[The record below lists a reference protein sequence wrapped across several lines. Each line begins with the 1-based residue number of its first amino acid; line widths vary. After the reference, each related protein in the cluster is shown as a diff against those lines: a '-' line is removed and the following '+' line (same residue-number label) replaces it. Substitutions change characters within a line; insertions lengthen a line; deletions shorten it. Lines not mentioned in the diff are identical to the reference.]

1 MDKANES
8 LTKEIVAL
16 INRKQ
21 EGGYWDFKQQWHE
34 NKAELLHD
42 IICLA
47 NNLENRDAYII
58 FGVKDETCEIVGVN
72 KKDANRKNTAKIVD
86 LLRNGK
92 FFVGDIRPMA
102 RVETITI
109 GEKEL
114 DILIVENS
122 HNTPFRLEKDFPNTD
137 KNSQKK
143 KLKTVLAK
151 NVYTRV
157 QDTNTP
163 INMTADPDK
172 EEKLW
177 RKRFHMDE
185 SVYDKTIYYLKKP
198 DDWEESGVDLSDCYI
213 ASDETKYPNL
223 KLYRRASGGRY
234 YYKYA
239 PEHSIELVDNYYEE
253 LCDNYDKDGNG
264 GKSNKMVWLSG
275 SDIGMIVKYLLR
287 DDGII
292 DKCVVRVNGNV
303 IHEVGILRSFSA
315 IGGIPLIAPRQ
326 EEVFPAGRSVRV
338 KVNDYGK
345 PLLDEPRG
353 LTLFYIIKGSFD
365 DVINEFII
373 DKQRKMCNGSLISKI
388 EYGLKEWD
396 SHFIKFES
404 EDEKDKFVKY
414 IREKYSNDKL
424 YDEAMEN
431 AHSLEDDLNIPS
443 FVDKN
448 KIKAGEAPYK
458 YMQITMSEYKK
469 WQASQKSKR
478 LSESNSYK

>member
-177 RKRFHMDE
+177 RKRFHIDE
-185 SVYDKTIYYLKKP
+185 SVYDKLLYYLSKP
-198 DDWEESGVDLSDCYI
+198 DDWIKIG
-213 ASDETKYPNL
+213 
-223 KLYRRASGGRY
+223 LYGEDAKDTY
-234 YYKYA
+234 NYQY
-239 PEHSIELVDNYYEE
+239 SIEYSIEMIDNYYEE
-253 LCDNYDKDGNG
+253 LYDNYDKDGNG
-264 GKSNKMVWLSG
+264 GKSNERVWLGG

-303 IHEVGILRSFSA
+303 IHEVGILRSFGT
-315 IGGIPLIAPRQ
+315 IRGIPLVTPRR
-326 EEVFPAGRSVRV
+326 EEVFPVGRRSVGV
-338 KVNDYGK
+338 KVNDDGK
-345 PLLDEPRG
+345 PLLGEPRG
-353 LTLFYIIKGSFD
+353 LTLFYIVKGSFD

-373 DKQRKMCNGSLISKI
+373 DKQRKIYNGSLISKV

-448 KIKAGEAPYK
+448 KIKAGEVLYK
-458 YMQITMSEYKK
+458 YMQIAMSEYRKWKEANSSKK
-469 WQASQKSKR
+469 
-478 LSESNSYK
+478 

>member
-177 RKRFHMDE
+177 RKRFHIDE
-185 SVYDKTIYYLKKP
+185 SVYDKLLYYLSKP
-198 DDWEESGVDLSDCYI
+198 DDWIKIGLYGEDAKDTYNYQYSI
-213 ASDETKYPNL
+213 KY
-223 KLYRRASGGRY
+223 
-234 YYKYA
+234 
-239 PEHSIELVDNYYEE
+239 SIEMIDNYYEE

-264 GKSNKMVWLSG
+264 GKSNERVWLSG
-275 SDIGMIVKYLLR
+275 GDIGMIVKYLFR

-303 IHEVGILRSFSA
+303 IHEVGILRSFGA
-315 IGGIPLIAPRQ
+315 IRGIPLIAPRQ

-338 KVNDYGK
+338 KVNDDGK
-345 PLLDEPRG
+345 PLLGEPRG

-458 YMQITMSEYKK
+458 YMQITMSEYRKWKEANSSKK
-469 WQASQKSKR
+469 
-478 LSESNSYK
+478 

>member
-177 RKRFHMDE
+177 RKRFHIDE
-185 SVYDKTIYYLKKP
+185 SVYDKLLYYLSKP
-198 DDWEESGVDLSDCYI
+198 DDWIKIGLYGEDAKDTYNYQYSI
-213 ASDETKYPNL
+213 KY
-223 KLYRRASGGRY
+223 
-234 YYKYA
+234 
-239 PEHSIELVDNYYEE
+239 SIEMIYNYYEE

-264 GKSNKMVWLSG
+264 GKSNERVWLSG
-275 SDIGMIVKYLLR
+275 GDIGMIVKYLFR

-292 DKCVVRVNGNV
+292 DKCVVRVNGN
-303 IHEVGILRSFSA
+303 ST
-315 IGGIPLIAPRQ
+315 
-326 EEVFPAGRSVRV
+326 
-338 KVNDYGK
+338 
-345 PLLDEPRG
+345 
-353 LTLFYIIKGSFD
+353 LT
-365 DVINEFII
+365 
-373 DKQRKMCNGSLISKI
+373 
-388 EYGLKEWD
+388 
-396 SHFIKFES
+396 
-404 EDEKDKFVKY
+404 
-414 IREKYSNDKL
+414 
-424 YDEAMEN
+424 
-431 AHSLEDDLNIPS
+431 
-443 FVDKN
+443 
-448 KIKAGEAPYK
+448 
-458 YMQITMSEYKK
+458 T
-469 WQASQKSKR
+469 
-478 LSESNSYK
+478 

>member
-8 LTKEIVAL
+8 FTKEIVAL

-177 RKRFHMDE
+177 RKRFHIDE
-185 SVYDKTIYYLKKP
+185 SVYDKLLYYLSKP
-198 DDWEESGVDLSDCYI
+198 DDWIKIGLYGEDAKDTYNYQYSI
-213 ASDETKYPNL
+213 KY
-223 KLYRRASGGRY
+223 
-234 YYKYA
+234 
-239 PEHSIELVDNYYEE
+239 SIEMIDNYYEE

-264 GKSNKMVWLSG
+264 GKSNERVWLSG
-275 SDIGMIVKYLLR
+275 GDIGMIVKYLFR

-303 IHEVGILRSFSA
+303 IHEVGILRSFGA
-315 IGGIPLIAPRQ
+315 IRGIPLIAPRQ

-338 KVNDYGK
+338 KVNDDGK

-424 YDEAMEN
+424 YDEAIEN

-458 YMQITMSEYKK
+458 YMQITMSEYRKWKEANSSKK
-469 WQASQKSKR
+469 
-478 LSESNSYK
+478 

>member
-16 INRKQ
+16 IDRKQ
-21 EGGYWDFKQQWHE
+21 EGGYWDFKQEWHK

-114 DILIVENS
+114 DILIVKNS

-177 RKRFHMDE
+177 
-185 SVYDKTIYYLKKP
+185 
-198 DDWEESGVDLSDCYI
+198 
-213 ASDETKYPNL
+213 
-223 KLYRRASGGRY
+223 
-234 YYKYA
+234 
-239 PEHSIELVDNYYEE
+239 
-253 LCDNYDKDGNG
+253 
-264 GKSNKMVWLSG
+264 
-275 SDIGMIVKYLLR
+275 
-287 DDGII
+287 
-292 DKCVVRVNGNV
+292 
-303 IHEVGILRSFSA
+303 
-315 IGGIPLIAPRQ
+315 
-326 EEVFPAGRSVRV
+326 
-338 KVNDYGK
+338 
-345 PLLDEPRG
+345 
-353 LTLFYIIKGSFD
+353 
-365 DVINEFII
+365 
-373 DKQRKMCNGSLISKI
+373 
-388 EYGLKEWD
+388 
-396 SHFIKFES
+396 
-404 EDEKDKFVKY
+404 
-414 IREKYSNDKL
+414 
-424 YDEAMEN
+424 
-431 AHSLEDDLNIPS
+431 
-443 FVDKN
+443 
-448 KIKAGEAPYK
+448 
-458 YMQITMSEYKK
+458 
-469 WQASQKSKR
+469 
-478 LSESNSYK
+478 

>member
-1 MDKANES
+1 MNKANES

-47 NNLENRDAYII
+47 NNLENHDAYLI
-58 FGVKDETCEIVGVN
+58 FGVKENRDKTWDICGINEDDE
-72 KKDANRKNTAKIVD
+72 NRLDTLKVVD
-86 LLRNGK
+86 SLRDK
-92 FFVGDIRPMA
+92 RFIGDVRPMA
-102 RVETITI
+102 RVETII
-109 GEKEL
+109 IEGKKL
-114 DILIVENS
+114 DILIIENS
-122 HNTPFRLEKDFPNTD
+122 HNTPFRLKKDFSYTN
-137 KNSQKK
+137 KNNRGKSIKR
-143 KLKTVLAK
+143 TVLAK
-151 NVYTRV
+151 SVYTRV
-157 QDTNTP
+157 QDANTP
-163 INMTADPDK
+163 IDKTADPDK

-223 KLYRRASGGRY
+223 KLYRRASGSHY

-338 KVNDYGK
+338 KVNDDGK

-458 YMQITMSEYKK
+458 YMQITMSEYRKWKEANSSKK
-469 WQASQKSKR
+469 
-478 LSESNSYK
+478 

>member
-47 NNLENRDAYII
+47 NNLENHDAYLI
-58 FGVKDETCEIVGVN
+58 FGVEDETCEIVGVN
-72 KKDANRKNTAKIVD
+72 KKDANRKNTAMIVD
-86 LLRNGK
+86 FLRNGK

-109 GEKEL
+109 KGKEL
-114 DILIVENS
+114 DVLVVENS
-122 HNTPFRLEKDFPNTD
+122 HNTPFRLEKYYSDSNT
-137 KNSQKK
+137 NGQGEHNT
-143 KLKTVLAK
+143 KTVWARSI
-151 NVYTRV
+151 YTRV

-163 INMTADPDK
+163 ISMIADPDK

-177 RKRFHMDE
+177 RKRFHIDE
-185 SVYDKTIYYLKKP
+185 SIYDKLLYYLSKP
-198 DDWEESGVDLSDCYI
+198 DDWIKIGLHGENAKDTYN
-213 ASDETKYPNL
+213 YQ
-223 KLYRRASGGRY
+223 Y
-234 YYKYA
+234 
-239 PEHSIELVDNYYEE
+239 SIEYSIEMIDNYYEE

-303 IHEVGILRSFSA
+303 IHEVGILRSFGV
-315 IGGIPLIAPRQ
+315 IRGIPLIAPRQ

-338 KVNDYGK
+338 KVNDDGK

-404 EDEKDKFVKY
+404 EDEKDKFVK
-414 IREKYSNDKL
+414 
-424 YDEAMEN
+424 
-431 AHSLEDDLNIPS
+431 
-443 FVDKN
+443 
-448 KIKAGEAPYK
+448 
-458 YMQITMSEYKK
+458 
-469 WQASQKSKR
+469 
-478 LSESNSYK
+478 

>member
-177 RKRFHMDE
+177 RKRFHIDE
-185 SVYDKTIYYLKKP
+185 SVYDKLLYYLSKP
-198 DDWEESGVDLSDCYI
+198 DDWIKIGLYGEDAKDTYNYQYSI
-213 ASDETKYPNL
+213 KY
-223 KLYRRASGGRY
+223 
-234 YYKYA
+234 
-239 PEHSIELVDNYYEE
+239 SIEMIDNYYEE

-264 GKSNKMVWLSG
+264 GKSNERVWLSG
-275 SDIGMIVKYLLR
+275 GDIGMIVKYLFR

-303 IHEVGILRSFSA
+303 IHEVGILRSFGA
-315 IGGIPLIAPRQ
+315 IRGIPLIAPRQ

-338 KVNDYGK
+338 KVNDDGK
-345 PLLDEPRG
+345 PLLGEPRG

>member
-47 NNLENRDAYII
+47 NNLENHDAYLI
-58 FGVKDETCEIVGVN
+58 FGVEDETCEIVGVN
-72 KKDANRKNTAKIVD
+72 KKDANRKNTAMIVD
-86 LLRNGK
+86 FLRNGK

-109 GEKEL
+109 KGKEL
-114 DILIVENS
+114 DVLVVENS
-122 HNTPFRLEKDFPNTD
+122 HNTPFRLEKYYSDSNTND
-137 KNSQKK
+137 KGEQNTKIVWARS
-143 KLKTVLAK
+143 T
-151 NVYTRV
+151 YTRV

-163 INMTADPDK
+163 INMIADPDK

-177 RKRFHMDE
+177 RKRFHIDE
-185 SVYDKTIYYLKKP
+185 PIYDKLLYYLSKP
-198 DDWEESGVDLSDCYI
+198 DDWIKIGLHGEDARDVYN
-213 ASDETKYPNL
+213 YQ
-223 KLYRRASGGRY
+223 Y
-234 YYKYA
+234 
-239 PEHSIELVDNYYEE
+239 SIEYSIEMIDNYYEE
-253 LCDNYDKDGNG
+253 LHDNYDKDGNDS
-264 GKSNKMVWLSG
+264 KSNKRVWLSG
-275 SDIGMIVKYLLR
+275 GDIGMIVKYLLR

-315 IGGIPLIAPRQ
+315 IGGIPLIAPRR

-338 KVNDYGK
+338 KVNDDGK

-373 DKQRKMCNGSLISKI
+373 DKQRKMYNGSLISKI

-458 YMQITMSEYKK
+458 YMQITMSEYRKWKEANSSKK
-469 WQASQKSKR
+469 
-478 LSESNSYK
+478 

>member
-1 MDKANES
+1 MDKANEA

-16 INRKQ
+16 IDRKQ
-21 EGGYWDFKQQWHE
+21 EGGYWDFKQEWHK

-122 HNTPFRLEKDFPNTD
+122 HNTPFRLERDFPNTD

-177 RKRFHMDE
+177 RKRFHIDE
-185 SVYDKTIYYLKKP
+185 SVYDKLLYYLSKP
-198 DDWEESGVDLSDCYI
+198 DDWIKIG
-213 ASDETKYPNL
+213 
-223 KLYRRASGGRY
+223 LYGEDAKDTY
-234 YYKYA
+234 NYQY
-239 PEHSIELVDNYYEE
+239 SIEYSIEMIDNYYEE
-253 LCDNYDKDGNG
+253 LYDNYDKDGNG
-264 GKSNKMVWLSG
+264 SKSNERVWLSG
-275 SDIGMIVKYLLR
+275 GDTGMIVKYLLR
-287 DDGII
+287 DDGMI

-303 IHEVGILRSFSA
+303 IHEVGILRSFGT
-315 IGGIPLIAPRQ
+315 IKGIPLVAPRR
-326 EEVFPAGRSVRV
+326 EEVFPAGRSVGV
-338 KVNDYGK
+338 KVNDDGK
-345 PLLDEPRG
+345 PLPGEPRG
-353 LTLFYIIKGSFD
+353 LILFYIIKGSFD

-373 DKQRKMCNGSLISKI
+373 DKQKKMYNGGLTSKI

-424 YDEAMEN
+424 YDKAMKDT
-431 AHSLEDDLNIPS
+431 HSLEDDLNIPS

-448 KIKAGEAPYK
+448 KIRAGEALYK
-458 YMQITMSEYKK
+458 YMQIVMSEYKK

-478 LSESNSYK
+478 LSKGNSSK

>member
-1 MDKANES
+1 MNKANES

-177 RKRFHMDE
+177 RKRFHIDE
-185 SVYDKTIYYLKKP
+185 SVYDKLLYYLSKP
-198 DDWEESGVDLSDCYI
+198 DDWIKIGLYGEDAKDTYNYQYSI
-213 ASDETKYPNL
+213 KY
-223 KLYRRASGGRY
+223 
-234 YYKYA
+234 
-239 PEHSIELVDNYYEE
+239 SIEMIDNYYEE

-264 GKSNKMVWLSG
+264 GKSNERVWLSG
-275 SDIGMIVKYLLR
+275 GDIGMIVKYLFR

-303 IHEVGILRSFSA
+303 IHEVGILRSFGA
-315 IGGIPLIAPRQ
+315 IRGIPLIAPRQ

-338 KVNDYGK
+338 KVNDDGK

-458 YMQITMSEYKK
+458 YMQITMSEYRKWKEANSSKK
-469 WQASQKSKR
+469 
-478 LSESNSYK
+478 

>member
-1 MDKANES
+1 MDKANEV
-8 LTKEIVAL
+8 LTREIVAL

-47 NNLENRDAYII
+47 NNLENHDAYLI
-58 FGVKDETCEIVGVN
+58 FGVEDETCEIVGVN
-72 KKDANRKNTAKIVD
+72 KKDANRKNTAMIVD
-86 LLRNGK
+86 FLRNGK
-92 FFVGDIRPMA
+92 FFVGDIRPMV

-109 GEKEL
+109 EGKEL
-114 DILIVENS
+114 DVLVVENS
-122 HNTPFRLEKDFPNTD
+122 HNTPFRLEKYYSDSNANGKGEHNT
-137 KNSQKK
+137 
-143 KLKTVLAK
+143 KTVWARST
-151 NVYTRV
+151 YTRV

-163 INMTADPDK
+163 INMIADPDE

-177 RKRFHMDE
+177 RKRFHIDE
-185 SVYDKTIYYLKKP
+185 SVYDKLLYYLSKP
-198 DDWEESGVDLSDCYI
+198 DDWIKIG
-213 ASDETKYPNL
+213 
-223 KLYRRASGGRY
+223 LYGEDAKDTY
-234 YYKYA
+234 NYQY
-239 PEHSIELVDNYYEE
+239 SIEYSIEMIDNYYEE

-264 GKSNKMVWLSG
+264 GKSNERVWLSG
-275 SDIGMIVKYLLR
+275 GDIGMIVKYLLR

-303 IHEVGILRSFSA
+303 IHEVGILRSFGT
-315 IGGIPLIAPRQ
+315 IRGIPLIAPRR

-338 KVNDYGK
+338 KVNDDGK

-353 LTLFYIIKGSFD
+353 LILFYIIKGSFD

-373 DKQRKMCNGSLISKI
+373 DKQKKMHNGGLTSKI
-388 EYGLKEWD
+388 ECGLKEWD
-396 SHFIKFES
+396 SYFIKFES

-424 YDEAMEN
+424 YDKAMKDT
-431 AHSLEDDLNIPS
+431 HSLEDDLNIPS

-448 KIKAGEAPYK
+448 KIRAGEALYK
-458 YMQITMSEYKK
+458 YMQIVMSEYKK

-478 LSESNSYK
+478 LSKGNSSK

>member
-177 RKRFHMDE
+177 RKRFHIDE
-185 SVYDKTIYYLKKP
+185 SVYDKLLYYLSKP
-198 DDWEESGVDLSDCYI
+198 DDWIKIGLYGEDAKDTYNYQYSI
-213 ASDETKYPNL
+213 KY
-223 KLYRRASGGRY
+223 
-234 YYKYA
+234 
-239 PEHSIELVDNYYEE
+239 SIEMIDNYYEE

-264 GKSNKMVWLSG
+264 GKSNERVWLSG

-303 IHEVGILRSFSA
+303 IHEVGILRSFGA
-315 IGGIPLIAPRQ
+315 IRDIPLIAPRR

-338 KVNDYGK
+338 RVNDDGK
-345 PLLDEPRG
+345 PLLDEPRR
-353 LTLFYIIKGSFD
+353 LTLFYIVKGSFD

-373 DKQRKMCNGSLISKI
+373 DKQRKMYNGSLTSKI

-396 SHFIKFES
+396 NYFIKFES

-424 YDEAMEN
+424 YDKAMKDT
-431 AHSLEDDLNIPS
+431 HSLEDDLNIPS

-458 YMQITMSEYKK
+458 YMQIAMSEYRKWKEANNSKK
-469 WQASQKSKR
+469 
-478 LSESNSYK
+478 

>member
-1 MDKANES
+1 MDKANEA

-16 INRKQ
+16 IDRKQ
-21 EGGYWDFKQQWHE
+21 EGGYWDFKQEWHK

-177 RKRFHMDE
+177 RKRFHIDE
-185 SVYDKTIYYLKKP
+185 SVYDKLLYYLSKP
-198 DDWEESGVDLSDCYI
+198 DDWIKIGLYGEDAKDTYNYQYSI
-213 ASDETKYPNL
+213 KY
-223 KLYRRASGGRY
+223 
-234 YYKYA
+234 
-239 PEHSIELVDNYYEE
+239 SIEMIDNYYEE

-275 SDIGMIVKYLLR
+275 SDIGMIVKYLFR

-303 IHEVGILRSFSA
+303 IHEVGILRSF
-315 IGGIPLIAPRQ
+315 GTTRGISLIAPRR

-338 KVNDYGK
+338 KVNDDGK
-345 PLLDEPRG
+345 PLPDEPRE
-353 LTLFYIIKGSFD
+353 LILFYIIKGSFD

-373 DKQRKMCNGSLISKI
+373 DKQKKMHNGGLTSKI
-388 EYGLKEWD
+388 EHGLKEWD

-431 AHSLEDDLNIPS
+431 AHSLEDYLNIPS

-458 YMQITMSEYKK
+458 YMQITMSEYRKWKEANSSKK
-469 WQASQKSKR
+469 
-478 LSESNSYK
+478 

>member
-47 NNLENRDAYII
+47 NNLENHDAYLI
-58 FGVKDETCEIVGVN
+58 FGVEDKTCKIIGVS
-72 KKDANRKNTAKIVD
+72 KDANKRDTVDIVN
-86 LLRNGK
+86 LLRSSS
-92 FFVGDIRPMA
+92 FVGDIRPMA

-109 GEKEL
+109 KGKEL
-114 DILIVENS
+114 DVLVVENS
-122 HNTPFRLEKDFPNTD
+122 HSTPFRLEKYYSDSNT
-137 KNSQKK
+137 NGQGEHNT
-143 KLKTVLAK
+143 KTVWARSI
-151 NVYTRV
+151 YTRV

-163 INMTADPDK
+163 INMIADPDK

-177 RKRFHMDE
+177 RKRFHIDE
-185 SVYDKTIYYLKKP
+185 SVYDKLLYYLSKP
-198 DDWEESGVDLSDCYI
+198 DDWIKIG
-213 ASDETKYPNL
+213 
-223 KLYRRASGGRY
+223 LYGEDVKDTY
-234 YYKYA
+234 NYQY
-239 PEHSIELVDNYYEE
+239 SIEYSIEMIDNYYEE

-303 IHEVGILRSFSA
+303 IHEVGILRSFGA
-315 IGGIPLIAPRQ
+315 IRGIPLIAPRQ

-338 KVNDYGK
+338 KVNDDGK

-396 SHFIKFES
+396 GYFIKFES

-448 KIKAGEAPYK
+448 KIKAGEVLYK
-458 YMQITMSEYKK
+458 YMQIAMSEYKK

-478 LSESNSYK
+478 LSESNSCK

>member
-143 KLKTVLAK
+143 KLETVLAK

-177 RKRFHMDE
+177 RKRFHIDE
-185 SVYDKTIYYLKKP
+185 SVYDKLLYYLSKP
-198 DDWEESGVDLSDCYI
+198 DDWIKIGLYGEDAKDTYNYQYSI
-213 ASDETKYPNL
+213 KY
-223 KLYRRASGGRY
+223 
-234 YYKYA
+234 
-239 PEHSIELVDNYYEE
+239 SIEMIYNYYEE

-264 GKSNKMVWLSG
+264 GKSNERVWLSG
-275 SDIGMIVKYLLR
+275 GDIGMIVKYLFR

-303 IHEVGILRSFSA
+303 IHEVGILRSFGA
-315 IGGIPLIAPRQ
+315 IRGIPLIAPRQ

-338 KVNDYGK
+338 KVNDDGK

-353 LTLFYIIKGSFD
+353 LTLFYIVKGSFD

>member
-1 MDKANES
+1 MDKANKA

-16 INRKQ
+16 IDRKQ
-21 EGGYWDFKQQWHE
+21 EGGYWDFKQEWHK

-58 FGVKDETCEIVGVN
+58 FGVEDETCEIVGVN

-177 RKRFHMDE
+177 QKRFHIDE
-185 SVYDKTIYYLKKP
+185 SVYDKLLYYLSKP
-198 DDWEESGVDLSDCYI
+198 DDWIKIG
-213 ASDETKYPNL
+213 
-223 KLYRRASGGRY
+223 LYGEDAKDTY
-234 YYKYA
+234 NYQY
-239 PEHSIELVDNYYEE
+239 SIEYSIEMIDNYYEE

-275 SDIGMIVKYLLR
+275 SDIGMIVKYLFR

-303 IHEVGILRSFSA
+303 IHEVGILRSFGT
-315 IGGIPLIAPRQ
+315 IRGIPLIAPRR
-326 EEVFPAGRSVRV
+326 EEVFPAGCSVGV
-338 KVNDYGK
+338 KVNDDGK
-345 PLLDEPRG
+345 PLLDEPRE
-353 LTLFYIIKGSFD
+353 LSLFYIIKRSFD

-373 DKQRKMCNGSLISKI
+373 DKQKKMYNGGLTSKI
-388 EYGLKEWD
+388 EHGLKEWD
-396 SHFIKFES
+396 SYFIKFES
-404 EDEKDKFVKY
+404 EDEKNKFVKY

-431 AHSLEDDLNIPS
+431 AHGLEDDLNIPS

-448 KIKAGEAPYK
+448 KIKAGEVLYK
-458 YMQITMSEYKK
+458 YMQIAMSEYRKWKK
-469 WQASQKSKR
+469 ANSSK
-478 LSESNSYK
+478 KVA

>member
-16 INRKQ
+16 INRKR

-177 RKRFHMDE
+177 RKRFHIDE
-185 SVYDKTIYYLKKP
+185 SVYDKLLYYLSKP
-198 DDWEESGVDLSDCYI
+198 DDWIKIGLYGEDAKDTYNYQYSI
-213 ASDETKYPNL
+213 KY
-223 KLYRRASGGRY
+223 
-234 YYKYA
+234 
-239 PEHSIELVDNYYEE
+239 SIEMIDNYYEE

-264 GKSNKMVWLSG
+264 GKSNERVWLSG
-275 SDIGMIVKYLLR
+275 GDIGMIVKYLFR

-303 IHEVGILRSFSA
+303 IHEVGILRSFGA
-315 IGGIPLIAPRQ
+315 IRGIPLIAPRQ

-338 KVNDYGK
+338 KVNDDGK
-345 PLLDEPRG
+345 PLLGEPRG

-414 IREKYSNDKL
+414 IREKYSNNKL

-458 YMQITMSEYKK
+458 YMQIAMSEYRKWKEANSSKK
-469 WQASQKSKR
+469 
-478 LSESNSYK
+478 

>member
-1 MDKANES
+1 MDKANEA

-16 INRKQ
+16 IDRKQ
-21 EGGYWDFKQQWHE
+21 EGGYWDFKQEWHK

-177 RKRFHMDE
+177 RKRFHIDE
-185 SVYDKTIYYLKKP
+185 SVYDKLLYYLSKP
-198 DDWEESGVDLSDCYI
+198 DDWIKIG
-213 ASDETKYPNL
+213 
-223 KLYRRASGGRY
+223 LYGEDAKDTY
-234 YYKYA
+234 NYQY
-239 PEHSIELVDNYYEE
+239 SIEYSIEMIDNYYEE

-275 SDIGMIVKYLLR
+275 SDIGMIVKYLFR

-303 IHEVGILRSFSA
+303 IHEVGILRSFGT
-315 IGGIPLIAPRQ
+315 IRGIPLIAPRR

-338 KVNDYGK
+338 KVNDDGK

-373 DKQRKMCNGSLISKI
+373 DKQKKMYNGGLTSKI
-388 EYGLKEWD
+388 EHGLKEWD
-396 SHFIKFES
+396 SYFIKFES
-404 EDEKDKFVKY
+404 EDEKNKFVKY
-414 IREKYSNDKL
+414 ISEKYSDDKL
-424 YDEAMEN
+424 YDKAIKD
-431 AHSLEDDLNIPS
+431 AHSLEDNLNIPS

-448 KIKAGEAPYK
+448 KIKVGEALYK

-469 WQASQKSKR
+469 WRASQKSKR
-478 LSESNSYK
+478 LSESNSSK

>member
-177 RKRFHMDE
+177 RKRFHIDE
-185 SVYDKTIYYLKKP
+185 SVYDKLLYYLSKP
-198 DDWEESGVDLSDCYI
+198 DDWIKIGLYGEDAKDTYNYQYSI
-213 ASDETKYPNL
+213 KY
-223 KLYRRASGGRY
+223 
-234 YYKYA
+234 
-239 PEHSIELVDNYYEE
+239 SIEMIDNYYEE

-264 GKSNKMVWLSG
+264 GKSNERVWLSG
-275 SDIGMIVKYLLR
+275 GDIGMIVKYLFR

-303 IHEVGILRSFSA
+303 IHEVGILRSFGA
-315 IGGIPLIAPRQ
+315 IRGIPLIAPRQ

-338 KVNDYGK
+338 KVNDDGK
-345 PLLDEPRG
+345 PLLGEPRG

-431 AHSLEDDLNIPS
+431 VHSLEDDLNIPS

>member
-1 MDKANES
+1 MNKANES

-47 NNLENRDAYII
+47 NNLENHDAYLI
-58 FGVKDETCEIVGVN
+58 FGVEDETCEIVGVN
-72 KKDANRKNTAKIVD
+72 KKDANRKNTAMIVD
-86 LLRNGK
+86 FLRNGK

-109 GEKEL
+109 KGKEL
-114 DILIVENS
+114 DVLVVENS
-122 HNTPFRLEKDFPNTD
+122 HNTPFRLEKYYSDSNT
-137 KNSQKK
+137 NGQGEHNT
-143 KLKTVLAK
+143 KTVWARSI
-151 NVYTRV
+151 YTRV

-163 INMTADPDK
+163 INMIADPDK

-177 RKRFHMDE
+177 RKRFHIDE
-185 SVYDKTIYYLKKP
+185 SIYDKLLYYLSKP
-198 DDWEESGVDLSDCYI
+198 DDWIKIGLHGENAKDTYN
-213 ASDETKYPNL
+213 YQ
-223 KLYRRASGGRY
+223 Y
-234 YYKYA
+234 
-239 PEHSIELVDNYYEE
+239 SIEYSIEMIDNYYEE
-253 LCDNYDKDGNG
+253 LYDNYDKDGKG
-264 GKSNKMVWLSG
+264 SKSNERVWLSG

-303 IHEVGILRSFSA
+303 IHEVGILRSFGA
-315 IGGIPLIAPRQ
+315 IRGIPLIAPRQ

-338 KVNDYGK
+338 KVNDDGK
-345 PLLDEPRG
+345 PLLDEPRE
-353 LTLFYIIKGSFD
+353 LTLFYIIKGSFN

-373 DKQRKMCNGSLISKI
+373 DKQRKIYNGSLISKI
-388 EYGLKEWD
+388 EHGLKEWD
-396 SHFIKFES
+396 SYFIKFES
-404 EDEKDKFVKY
+404 EDEKNKFVKY

-448 KIKAGEAPYK
+448 KIKAGEALYK

-469 WQASQKSKR
+469 WRASQKSKR
-478 LSESNSYK
+478 LSESNSSK

>member
-1 MDKANES
+1 MDKANEV
-8 LTKEIVAL
+8 LTREIVAL
-16 INRKQ
+16 IDRKQ
-21 EGGYWDFKQQWHE
+21 EGGYWDFKQEWHK

-47 NNLENRDAYII
+47 NNLENHDAYLI
-58 FGVKDETCEIVGVN
+58 FGVEDETCEIVGVN

-177 RKRFHMDE
+177 RKRFHIDE
-185 SVYDKTIYYLKKP
+185 SVYDKLLYYLSKP
-198 DDWEESGVDLSDCYI
+198 DDWIKIG
-213 ASDETKYPNL
+213 
-223 KLYRRASGGRY
+223 LYGEDAKDTY
-234 YYKYA
+234 NYQY
-239 PEHSIELVDNYYEE
+239 SIEYSIEMIDNYYEE

-287 DDGII
+287 DDGVI

-303 IHEVGILRSFSA
+303 IHEVGILRSFGT
-315 IGGIPLIAPRQ
+315 IRGIPLIVPRR
-326 EEVFPAGRSVRV
+326 EEVFSAGSSVGV
-338 KVNDYGK
+338 EVNDDGE
-345 PLLDEPRG
+345 PLLDEPRE

-373 DKQRKMCNGSLISKI
+373 DKQKKMYNGGLTSKI
-388 EYGLKEWD
+388 EHGLKEWD
-396 SHFIKFES
+396 SYFIKFES
-404 EDEKDKFVKY
+404 EDEKNKFVKY

-431 AHSLEDDLNIPS
+431 AHGLEDDLNMPS

-448 KIKAGEAPYK
+448 KIKAGEVLYK
-458 YMQITMSEYKK
+458 YMQIAMSEYRKWKK
-469 WQASQKSKR
+469 ANSSK
-478 LSESNSYK
+478 KVA

>member
-1 MDKANES
+1 MDKANEA

-47 NNLENRDAYII
+47 NNLENHDAYLI
-58 FGVKDETCEIVGVN
+58 FGVEDETCEIVGVN
-72 KKDANRKNTAKIVD
+72 KKDANRKNTAMIVD
-86 LLRNGK
+86 FLRNGK
-92 FFVGDIRPMA
+92 FFVGDIRPMV
-102 RVETITI
+102 RVETII
-109 GEKEL
+109 IEGKKL
-114 DILIVENS
+114 DILIIENS
-122 HNTPFRLEKDFPNTD
+122 HNTPFRLKKDFPCTN
-137 KNSQKK
+137 KNNRGKSIKR
-143 KLKTVLAK
+143 TVLAK
-151 NVYTRV
+151 SVYTRV
-157 QDTNTP
+157 QDANTP
-163 INMTADPDK
+163 IDKTADPDK

-223 KLYRRASGGRY
+223 KLYRRASGSRY

-303 IHEVGILRSFSA
+303 IHEVGILRSFGA

-338 KVNDYGK
+338 KVNDDGK

-396 SHFIKFES
+396 SHFIKLES

-458 YMQITMSEYKK
+458 YMQITMSEYRKWKEANSSKK
-469 WQASQKSKR
+469 
-478 LSESNSYK
+478 

>member
-1 MDKANES
+1 
-8 LTKEIVAL
+8 
-16 INRKQ
+16 
-21 EGGYWDFKQQWHE
+21 
-34 NKAELLHD
+34 
-42 IICLA
+42 
-47 NNLENRDAYII
+47 
-58 FGVKDETCEIVGVN
+58 
-72 KKDANRKNTAKIVD
+72 
-86 LLRNGK
+86 
-92 FFVGDIRPMA
+92 
-102 RVETITI
+102 
-109 GEKEL
+109 
-114 DILIVENS
+114 
-122 HNTPFRLEKDFPNTD
+122 
-137 KNSQKK
+137 
-143 KLKTVLAK
+143 
-151 NVYTRV
+151 
-157 QDTNTP
+157 
-163 INMTADPDK
+163 MTADPDK

-177 RKRFHMDE
+177 RKRFHIDE
-185 SVYDKTIYYLKKP
+185 SVYDKLLYYLSKP
-198 DDWEESGVDLSDCYI
+198 DDWIKIGLYGEDAKDTYNYQYSI
-213 ASDETKYPNL
+213 KY
-223 KLYRRASGGRY
+223 
-234 YYKYA
+234 
-239 PEHSIELVDNYYEE
+239 SIEMIDNYYEE

-264 GKSNKMVWLSG
+264 GKSNERVWLSG
-275 SDIGMIVKYLLR
+275 GDIGMIVKYLFR

-303 IHEVGILRSFSA
+303 IHEVGILRSFGA
-315 IGGIPLIAPRQ
+315 IRGIPLIAPRQ

-338 KVNDYGK
+338 KVNDDGK
-345 PLLDEPRG
+345 PLLGEPRG

>member
-177 RKRFHMDE
+177 RKRFHIDE
-185 SVYDKTIYYLKKP
+185 SVYDKLLYYLSKP
-198 DDWEESGVDLSDCYI
+198 DDWIKIGLYGEDAKDTYNYQYSI
-213 ASDETKYPNL
+213 KY
-223 KLYRRASGGRY
+223 
-234 YYKYA
+234 
-239 PEHSIELVDNYYEE
+239 SIEMIDNYYEE

-264 GKSNKMVWLSG
+264 GKSNERVWLSG
-275 SDIGMIVKYLLR
+275 GDIGMIVKYLFR

-303 IHEVGILRSFSA
+303 IHEVGILRSFGA
-315 IGGIPLIAPRQ
+315 IRGIPLIAPRQ

-338 KVNDYGK
+338 KVNDDGK

-458 YMQITMSEYKK
+458 YMQITMSEYRKWKEANSSKK
-469 WQASQKSKR
+469 
-478 LSESNSYK
+478 

>member
-47 NNLENRDAYII
+47 NNLENHDAYLI
-58 FGVKDETCEIVGVN
+58 FGVEDKTCKIIGVS
-72 KKDANRKNTAKIVD
+72 KDANKRDTVDIVN
-86 LLRNGK
+86 LLRSSS
-92 FFVGDIRPMA
+92 FVGDIRPMA

-109 GEKEL
+109 KGKEL
-114 DILIVENS
+114 DVLVVENS
-122 HNTPFRLEKDFPNTD
+122 HSTPFRLEKYYSDSNTND
-137 KNSQKK
+137 KGEQNTKIVWARS
-143 KLKTVLAK
+143 T
-151 NVYTRV
+151 YTRV

-163 INMTADPDK
+163 INMIADPDK

-177 RKRFHMDE
+177 RKRFHIDE
-185 SVYDKTIYYLKKP
+185 PIYDKLLYYLSKP
-198 DDWEESGVDLSDCYI
+198 DDWIKIGLHGEDARDVYN
-213 ASDETKYPNL
+213 YQ
-223 KLYRRASGGRY
+223 Y
-234 YYKYA
+234 
-239 PEHSIELVDNYYEE
+239 SIEYSIEMIDNYYEE
-253 LCDNYDKDGNG
+253 LHDNYDKDGNDS
-264 GKSNKMVWLSG
+264 KSNKRVWLSG
-275 SDIGMIVKYLLR
+275 GDIGMIVKYLLR

-303 IHEVGILRSFSA
+303 IHEVGIPRSFSA
-315 IGGIPLIAPRQ
+315 IGGIPLIAPRR

-338 KVNDYGK
+338 RVNDDGK

-353 LTLFYIIKGSFD
+353 LTLFYIVKGSFD

-396 SHFIKFES
+396 NYFIKFDS

-448 KIKAGEAPYK
+448 KIKAGEVPYK
-458 YMQITMSEYKK
+458 YMQITMGEYRKWKEANSSKK
-469 WQASQKSKR
+469 
-478 LSESNSYK
+478 

>member
-47 NNLENRDAYII
+47 NNLENHDAYLI
-58 FGVKDETCEIVGVN
+58 FGVEDETCEIVGVN

-177 RKRFHMDE
+177 RKRFHIDE
-185 SVYDKTIYYLKKP
+185 SVYDKLLYYLSKP
-198 DDWEESGVDLSDCYI
+198 DDWIKIGLYGEDAKDTYNYQYSI
-213 ASDETKYPNL
+213 KY
-223 KLYRRASGGRY
+223 
-234 YYKYA
+234 
-239 PEHSIELVDNYYEE
+239 SIEMIDNYYEE

-264 GKSNKMVWLSG
+264 GKSNERVWLSG
-275 SDIGMIVKYLLR
+275 GDIGMIVKYLFR

-303 IHEVGILRSFSA
+303 IHEVGILRSFGA
-315 IGGIPLIAPRQ
+315 IRGIPLMAPRQ

-338 KVNDYGK
+338 KVNDDGK
-345 PLLDEPRG
+345 PLLGEPRG

-458 YMQITMSEYKK
+458 YMQITMSEYRKWKEANSSKK
-469 WQASQKSKR
+469 
-478 LSESNSYK
+478 

>member
-177 RKRFHMDE
+177 RKRFHIDE
-185 SVYDKTIYYLKKP
+185 SVYDKLLYCLSKP
-198 DDWEESGVDLSDCYI
+198 DDWIKIG
-213 ASDETKYPNL
+213 
-223 KLYRRASGGRY
+223 LYGEDAKDTY
-234 YYKYA
+234 NYQY
-239 PEHSIELVDNYYEE
+239 SIEYSIEMIDNYYEE

-287 DDGII
+287 DDGVI

-303 IHEVGILRSFSA
+303 IHEVGILRSFGT
-315 IGGIPLIAPRQ
+315 IRGIPLIAPRQ

-338 KVNDYGK
+338 KVNDDGK

-458 YMQITMSEYKK
+458 YMQITMSEYRKWKEANSSKK
-469 WQASQKSKR
+469 
-478 LSESNSYK
+478 

>member
-72 KKDANRKNTAKIVD
+72 KKDANRKNTAKIID

-177 RKRFHMDE
+177 RKRFHIDE
-185 SVYDKTIYYLKKP
+185 SVYDKLLYYLSKP
-198 DDWEESGVDLSDCYI
+198 DDWIKIGLYGEDAKDTYNYQYSI
-213 ASDETKYPNL
+213 KY
-223 KLYRRASGGRY
+223 
-234 YYKYA
+234 
-239 PEHSIELVDNYYEE
+239 SIEMIDNYYEE

-264 GKSNKMVWLSG
+264 GKSNERVWLSG
-275 SDIGMIVKYLLR
+275 GDIGMIVKYLFR

-303 IHEVGILRSFSA
+303 IHEAGILRSFGA
-315 IGGIPLIAPRQ
+315 IRGIPLIAPRQ

-338 KVNDYGK
+338 KVNDDGK
-345 PLLDEPRG
+345 PLLGEPRG

>member
-1 MDKANES
+1 MDKANEA

-16 INRKQ
+16 IDRKQ
-21 EGGYWDFKQQWHE
+21 EGGYWDFKQEWHK
-34 NKAELLHD
+34 NNAELLHD

-47 NNLENRDAYII
+47 NNLENHDAYLI
-58 FGVKDETCEIVGVN
+58 FGVEDKTCKIIGVSKDVN
-72 KKDANRKNTAKIVD
+72 KRDTTGIVD

-109 GEKEL
+109 EGKEL

-122 HNTPFRLEKDFPNTD
+122 HNTPFRLKKDFSNTD

-151 NVYTRV
+151 NVYTGV

-177 RKRFHMDE
+177 RKRFHIDE
-185 SVYDKTIYYLKKP
+185 SVHDKTIYYLKKP
-198 DDWEESGVDLSDCYI
+198 EDWEEFGADPNDCYI
-213 ASDETKYPNL
+213 ANDETKYPNL
-223 KLYRRASGGRY
+223 KLYRRASDSRY

-239 PEHSIELVDNYYEE
+239 PEHSIELVNNYYEE
-253 LCDNYDKDGNG
+253 LYDNYDKDGNG
-264 GKSNKMVWLSG
+264 DKSNERVWLDG
-275 SDIGMIVKYLLR
+275 SDIGMIVKYLFR

-303 IHEVGILRSFSA
+303 IHEVGVLRSFGT
-315 IGGIPLIAPRQ
+315 IRGIPLIAPRR
-326 EEVFPAGRSVRV
+326 EEVFPAGRSVEV
-338 KVNDYGK
+338 KVNDDGN
-345 PLLDEPRG
+345 PLLGEPRG
-353 LTLFYIIKGSFD
+353 LILFYIIKGSFD

-373 DKQRKMCNGSLISKI
+373 DKQKKMYNGGLTSKI

-424 YDEAMEN
+424 YDKAMKDT
-431 AHSLEDDLNIPS
+431 HSLEDDLNIPS

-448 KIKAGEAPYK
+448 KIRAGEALYK
-458 YMQITMSEYKK
+458 YMQIVMSEYKK

-478 LSESNSYK
+478 LSKGNSSK

>member
-1 MDKANES
+1 MDKANEA

-16 INRKQ
+16 IDRKQ
-21 EGGYWDFKQQWHE
+21 EGGYWDFKQEWHK
-34 NKAELLHD
+34 NNAELLHD

-72 KKDANRKNTAKIVD
+72 KKDANRKNTTKIVD

-122 HNTPFRLEKDFPNTD
+122 HNTPFRLKKDFSYTN
-137 KNSQKK
+137 KNNRGKSIKR
-143 KLKTVLAK
+143 TVLAK
-151 NVYTRV
+151 SVYTRV

-163 INMTADPDK
+163 INMTADPDE

-177 RKRFHMDE
+177 RKRFHIDE
-185 SVYDKTIYYLKKP
+185 SVYDKLLYYLSKP
-198 DDWEESGVDLSDCYI
+198 DDWIKIG
-213 ASDETKYPNL
+213 
-223 KLYRRASGGRY
+223 LYGEDAKDTY
-234 YYKYA
+234 NYQY
-239 PEHSIELVDNYYEE
+239 SIEYSIEMIDNYYEE

-275 SDIGMIVKYLLR
+275 SDIGMIVKYLFR

-303 IHEVGILRSFSA
+303 IHEVGILRSFGA
-315 IGGIPLIAPRQ
+315 IRGIPLIAPRQ

-338 KVNDYGK
+338 KVNDDGK

-458 YMQITMSEYKK
+458 YMQITMSEYRKWKEANSSKK
-469 WQASQKSKR
+469 
-478 LSESNSYK
+478 

>member
-177 RKRFHMDE
+177 RKRFHIDE
-185 SVYDKTIYYLKKP
+185 SVYDKLLYYLSKP
-198 DDWEESGVDLSDCYI
+198 DDWIKIGLYGEDAKDTYNYQYSI
-213 ASDETKYPNL
+213 KY
-223 KLYRRASGGRY
+223 
-234 YYKYA
+234 
-239 PEHSIELVDNYYEE
+239 SIEMIDNYYEE

-264 GKSNKMVWLSG
+264 GKSNERVWLSG
-275 SDIGMIVKYLLR
+275 GDIGMIVKYLFR

-303 IHEVGILRSFSA
+303 IHEVGILRSFGA
-315 IGGIPLIAPRQ
+315 IRGIPLIAPRQ

-338 KVNDYGK
+338 KVNDDGK
-345 PLLDEPRG
+345 PLLGEPRG

-424 YDEAMEN
+424 YDEAMKDT
-431 AHSLEDDLNIPS
+431 HSLEDDLNIPS

-458 YMQITMSEYKK
+458 YMQITMSEYRKWKEANSSKK
-469 WQASQKSKR
+469 
-478 LSESNSYK
+478 

>member
-1 MDKANES
+1 MDNANEA

-47 NNLENRDAYII
+47 NNLENHDAYLI
-58 FGVKDETCEIVGVN
+58 FGVEDKTCKIIGVSKDVN
-72 KKDANRKNTAKIVD
+72 KRDTVDIVN
-86 LLRNGK
+86 LLRSIS
-92 FFVGDIRPMA
+92 FVGDIRPMA

-109 GEKEL
+109 KGKEL
-114 DILIVENS
+114 DVLVVENS
-122 HNTPFRLEKDFPNTD
+122 HSTPFRLGKYYSDSNTND
-137 KNSQKK
+137 KGEQNT
-143 KLKTVLAK
+143 KTVWARST
-151 NVYTRV
+151 YTRV

-163 INMTADPDK
+163 INRIADPDK

-177 RKRFHMDE
+177 RKRFHIDE
-185 SVYDKTIYYLKKP
+185 SVYDKLLYYLSKP
-198 DDWEESGVDLSDCYI
+198 DDWIKIG
-213 ASDETKYPNL
+213 
-223 KLYRRASGGRY
+223 LYGEDAKDTY
-234 YYKYA
+234 NYQY
-239 PEHSIELVDNYYEE
+239 SIEYSIEMIDNYYEE

-275 SDIGMIVKYLLR
+275 SDIGMIVKYLFR

-303 IHEVGILRSFSA
+303 IHEVGILRSCGT
-315 IGGIPLIAPRQ
+315 IRGIPLIAPRR
-326 EEVFPAGRSVRV
+326 EEVFPASRSVGA
-338 KVNDYGK
+338 KVNDDGK
-345 PLLDEPRG
+345 PLLDESRG
-353 LTLFYIIKGSFD
+353 LILFYIIKGSFD

-373 DKQRKMCNGSLISKI
+373 DKQRKMCNGGLTSKI

-458 YMQITMSEYKK
+458 YMQITMSEYRKWKEANSSKK
-469 WQASQKSKR
+469 
-478 LSESNSYK
+478 

>member
-1 MDKANES
+1 MGNANEV

-47 NNLENRDAYII
+47 NNLENHDAYLI
-58 FGVKDETCEIVGVN
+58 FGVEDKTCKIIGVSKDVN
-72 KKDANRKNTAKIVD
+72 KRDTVDIVN
-86 LLRNGK
+86 LLRSIS
-92 FFVGDIRPMA
+92 FVGDIRPMA

-109 GEKEL
+109 KGKEL
-114 DILIVENS
+114 DVLVVENS
-122 HNTPFRLEKDFPNTD
+122 HSTPFRLGKYYSDANTND
-137 KNSQKK
+137 KGEQNT
-143 KLKTVLAK
+143 KTVWARST
-151 NVYTRV
+151 YTRV

-163 INMTADPDK
+163 INRIADPDK

-177 RKRFHMDE
+177 RKRFHIDE
-185 SVYDKTIYYLKKP
+185 PIYDKLLYYLSKP
-198 DDWEESGVDLSDCYI
+198 DDWIKIGLHGEDARDVYNYQYSIEY
-213 ASDETKYPNL
+213 
-223 KLYRRASGGRY
+223 
-234 YYKYA
+234 
-239 PEHSIELVDNYYEE
+239 SIELVDNYYEE
-253 LCDNYDKDGNG
+253 LHDNYDKDGNDS
-264 GKSNKMVWLSG
+264 KNNKRVWLSG

-303 IHEVGILRSFSA
+303 IHEVGILRSFGA
-315 IGGIPLIAPRQ
+315 IRDIPLIAPRR

-338 KVNDYGK
+338 RVNDDGK
-345 PLLDEPRG
+345 PLLDEPRR
-353 LTLFYIIKGSFD
+353 LTLFYIVKGSFD

-373 DKQRKMCNGSLISKI
+373 DKQRKMYNGSLTSKI

-396 SHFIKFES
+396 NYFIKFES

-424 YDEAMEN
+424 YDKAMKDT
-431 AHSLEDDLNIPS
+431 HSLEDDLNIPS

-458 YMQITMSEYKK
+458 YMQIAMSEYRKWKEANNSKK
-469 WQASQKSKR
+469 
-478 LSESNSYK
+478 

>member
-47 NNLENRDAYII
+47 NNLENHDAYLI
-58 FGVKDETCEIVGVN
+58 FGVEDETCEIVGVN
-72 KKDANRKNTAKIVD
+72 KKDANRKNTAMIVD
-86 LLRNGK
+86 FLRNGK

-109 GEKEL
+109 KGKEL
-114 DILIVENS
+114 DVLVVENS
-122 HNTPFRLEKDFPNTD
+122 HNTPFRLEKYYSDSNT
-137 KNSQKK
+137 NGQGEHNT
-143 KLKTVLAK
+143 KTVWARSI
-151 NVYTRV
+151 YTRV

-163 INMTADPDK
+163 ISMIADPDK

-177 RKRFHMDE
+177 RKRFHIDE
-185 SVYDKTIYYLKKP
+185 SIYDKLLYYLSKP
-198 DDWEESGVDLSDCYI
+198 DDWIKIGLHGENAKDTYN
-213 ASDETKYPNL
+213 YQ
-223 KLYRRASGGRY
+223 Y
-234 YYKYA
+234 
-239 PEHSIELVDNYYEE
+239 SIEYSIEMIDNYYEE

-303 IHEVGILRSFSA
+303 IHEVGILRSFGA
-315 IGGIPLIAPRQ
+315 IRGVPLIAPRQ
-326 EEVFPAGRSVRV
+326 EEVFPAGRSVRA
-338 KVNDYGK
+338 KVNDDGK
-345 PLLDEPRG
+345 PLLDKPRG
-353 LTLFYIIKGSFD
+353 LTLFYVIKGSFD

-458 YMQITMSEYKK
+458 YMQIAMSEYRKWKEANSSKK
-469 WQASQKSKR
+469 
-478 LSESNSYK
+478 

>member
-8 LTKEIVAL
+8 LAKEIVAL
-16 INRKQ
+16 IDRKQ
-21 EGGYWDFKQQWHE
+21 EGGYWDFKQEWHK
-34 NKAELLHD
+34 NNAELLHD

-47 NNLENRDAYII
+47 NNLENHDAYII

-177 RKRFHMDE
+177 RKRFHIDE
-185 SVYDKTIYYLKKP
+185 SVYDKLLYYLSKP
-198 DDWEESGVDLSDCYI
+198 DDWIKIG
-213 ASDETKYPNL
+213 
-223 KLYRRASGGRY
+223 LYGEDAKDTY
-234 YYKYA
+234 NYQY
-239 PEHSIELVDNYYEE
+239 SIEYSIEMIDNYYEE

-264 GKSNKMVWLSG
+264 SKSNERVWLSG
-275 SDIGMIVKYLLR
+275 GDIGMIVKYLLR

-303 IHEVGILRSFSA
+303 IHEVGILRSFGT
-315 IGGIPLIAPRQ
+315 IKGIPLVAPRR
-326 EEVFPAGRSVRV
+326 EEVFPAGRSVGV
-338 KVNDYGK
+338 KVNDDGK
-345 PLLDEPRG
+345 PLPDEPRG
-353 LTLFYIIKGSFD
+353 LILFYIIKGSFD

-424 YDEAMEN
+424 YDKAMKDT
-431 AHSLEDDLNIPS
+431 HSLEDDLYIPS

-448 KIKAGEAPYK
+448 KIRAGEALYK
-458 YMQITMSEYKK
+458 YMQIAMSEYKK
-469 WQASQKSKR
+469 WHLRSRRGYLRVILPS
-478 LSESNSYK
+478 SI